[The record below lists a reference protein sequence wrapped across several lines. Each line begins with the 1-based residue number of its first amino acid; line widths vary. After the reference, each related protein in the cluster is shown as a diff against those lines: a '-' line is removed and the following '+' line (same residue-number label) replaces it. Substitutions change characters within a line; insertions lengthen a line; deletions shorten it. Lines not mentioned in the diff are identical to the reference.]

1 MERLQIWEKSLETK
15 QDIRK
20 RIMCVRENLT
30 EKERETC
37 SEKITE
43 QVVSHPLFVQAEEI
57 WCYVS
62 CGTEVDTK
70 QILSV
75 AWNTGKRIAVPKVT
89 GRRSME
95 FYYIGSF
102 EELTTGAFGIL
113 EPKEGKQQADCF
125 QKTGH
130 ILMLVPG
137 ISFDPE
143 GRRIGYGGGFYDTY
157 LQKIEECHTFG
168 LAFEVQ
174 MADQIPAEAHDI
186 RMEYVM
192 TEKRCWKC

>member
-1 MERLQIWEKSLETK
+1 METK

-157 LQKIEECHTFG
+157 LQKMEGGHRFG
-168 LAFEVQ
+168 LAFEAQ
-174 MADQIPAEAHDI
+174 MTKQIPSEAHDI
-186 RMEYVM
+186 RMEYII